1 MRRVCDEYD
10 RLTPNASGQ
19 YSGPGGQAVPRQIVD
34 VASAFLLLQKARHR
48 ADYDTASTV
57 THIEADTEVM
67 RAEVAFLD
75 WAAARSDPEA
85 ETFLVELLCRG
96 IPKR

>member
-1 MRRVCDEYD
+1 VVRYPRFEARR
-10 RLTPNASGQ
+10 
-19 YSGPGGQAVPRQIVD
+19 
-34 VASAFLLLQKARHR
+34 AFLVHPPVTKSFTSVSVPF
-48 ADYDTASTV
+48 DYDTASTV
-57 THIEADTEVM
+57 THIEADTDVT

-75 WAAARSDPEA
+75 WAAVQTDPES